1 MGEKLSYNAALTKAS
16 GPPTGPLGH
25 KEAAMA
31 LPSWPALQQG
41 RLAFYSS
48 RNWSIDQAAPPQTTA
63 VGNFQREPKA
73 TGFSGRAP
81 RSWENIGE
89 SVS

>member
-1 MGEKLSYNAALTKAS
+1 MGEKLSYSAALTKAS
-16 GPPTGPLGH
+16 GPPHPGPLGH

-48 RNWSIDQAAPPQTTA
+48 RNWSIDQAVPQQQLWA
-63 VGNFQREPKA
+63 ISRGSRRLQAFLAALPEA
-73 TGFSGRAP
+73 GR
-81 RSWENIGE
+81 I
-89 SVS
+89 